1 MKRVLEGKEQVFG
14 DEARSKML
22 RGVDMLADA
31 VQVTL
36 GPSGKNVVIGYS
48 NGVTKT
54 TKDGVT
60 VADSVHVGDPL
71 ENMGMQLVR
80 QAARKTVDEADDG
93 TSTST
98 ILARSIFRNGILIDR
113 AYNEATKGRLSFVK
127 VKEGIDVGMRNVLR
141 RVKDL
146 GMVTDVQEKVL
157 DGDDS
162 LLRSVAHVSS
172 NGDDVVTDLIM
183 RAYKSVNYRGMVS
196 CEHSIHLE
204 SEVVEMSGYHYD
216 KGYFSDVFVNDDS
229 KGRAYY
235 TGDCLVFLYD
245 GVLSLVDQVLTMLNA
260 AHKRPV
266 IVICKD
272 LTGEAKSA
280 VSLNKEKGCKI
291 VVCPFPGKISTL
303 STQMVRDISFL
314 TGAKVMGSTH
324 GFMPTDREA
333 LSYAGSCV
341 GIDVTEYKTN
351 ILVDTN
357 GLSAD
362 CSKSLYDHVE
372 SLNAMYDDKPNDLL
386 KRRISMLSDGVALIK
401 VGGKTEQEILER
413 KDRVDDAI
421 GAVRS
426 ALKEGVVVGGGFTY
440 IKALLNDDWFDRF
453 IGDDFVE
460 SCVDLLR
467 NGANSSDIGEM
478 LVYASLVEPLRQ
490 ILANTMDN
498 KGVKLADVCNSISN
512 GLVYNVRN
520 GDLEDEK
527 TTDVWDPFLVFRVS
541 LENACSV
548 AGLMLNTEC
557 LVGPMFQYESE
568 YLLKAK

>member
-14 DEARSKML
+14 DVARQKML
-22 RGVDMLADA
+22 KGVNMLADA

-60 VADSVHVGDPL
+60 VADSVHVGNPL

-80 QAARKTVDEADDG
+80 QAARKTVNEADDG

-98 ILARSIFRNGILIDR
+98 VLARSIFRNGIEIDM
-113 AYNEATKGRLSFVK
+113 AYNKETKGRLSFVK
-127 VKEGIDVGMRNVLR
+127 VKEGIDAALAHVLD
-141 RVKDL
+141 RVKSFDL
-146 GMVTDVQEKVL
+146 VHDVAGKVL

-196 CEHSIHLE
+196 CEHSIHLD

-216 KGYFSDVFVNDDS
+216 KGYLSDVFVNDDS

-235 TGDCLVFLYD
+235 SGNCLVFLYD
-245 GVLSLVDQVLTMLNA
+245 GVLSLVDQVVMMLEA
-260 AHKRPV
+260 ASKRPV

-280 VSLNKEKGCKI
+280 VSLNKERGCKI
-291 VVCPFPGKISTL
+291 VVCPFPGKIASL
-303 STQMVRDISFL
+303 STQMIRDISYL
-314 TGAKVMGSTH
+314 TGARVMGNTH
-324 GFMPTDREA
+324 GIMPTDREA
-333 LSYAGSCV
+333 LSYAGNCI
-341 GIDVTEYKTN
+341 GIDVTQYKTN
-351 ILVDTN
+351 ILVDEKN
-357 GLSAD
+357 NSQEVLKA
-362 CSKSLYDHVE
+362 LYDHVS
-372 SLNAMYDDKPNDLL
+372 SLQALYEDKPSDLL

-426 ALKEGVVVGGGFTY
+426 ALKEGVVVGGGYTY
-440 IKALLNDDWFDRF
+440 VQALMADADPNDYV
-453 IGDDFVE
+453 GDGFVE
-460 SCVDLLR
+460 DCVEALKA
-467 NGANSSDIGEM
+467 GVSSKEIGEM
-478 LVYASLVEPLRQ
+478 LVYASLIEPLRQ
-490 ILANTMDN
+490 ILANTMDV
-498 KGVKLADVCNSISN
+498 GDISLRDVCEAAAR
-512 GLVYNVRN
+512 GEVYNVRSN
-520 GDLEDEK
+520 VFESKDE
-527 TTDVWDPFLVFRVS
+527 TNVWDPYLVFRVS

-557 LVGPMFQYESE
+557 LVSPAFQYESE
-568 YLLKAK
+568 YTSC